1 MKKLIALALAGV
13 MLFNTPVMA
22 AGANW
27 EAEDD
32 DDWGDDDSGDEDGE
46 DEEDNEEKKGS
57 LSPSASSVAGGS
69 CSTQPETSSPSPVT
83 ASAPAVEAS
92 SVPADI
98 VAAAAA
104 EGKTVGEYLNNAVA
118 SVPGLDY
125 VVPVGQGGH
134 VIINGAPSNQVFS
147 VLKPTLGIVHSA
159 KTFAASLGGRVLNV
173 VRINASISGFRTA
186 RVNFYMKGV
195 RDGQNIKVFQ
205 IFNGQWLE
213 VEVAEIREDHVV
225 VDMTSLGTLAFIE
238 MPN

>member
-1 MKKLIALALAGV
+1 MKKLIALTLAGV
-13 MLFNTPVMA
+13 MMFTTPVMA
-22 AGANW
+22 AGANQ
-27 EAEDD
+27 EVNDEEEETVETEE
-32 DDWGDDDSGDEDGE
+32 GDEEG
-46 DEEDNEEKKGS
+46 DEGKKGS

-69 CSTQPETSSPSPVT
+69 CKPQPETSPSEPVT
-83 ASAPAVEAS
+83 ASAPAVTAP
-92 SVPADI
+92 SVSADI

-195 RDGQNIKVFQ
+195 RAGQNIKVFQ
-205 IFNGQWLE
+205 NFSGQWLE

-225 VDMTSLGTLAFIE
+225 VDMTSLGTLAFVE